1 MNVVKPAR
9 ISVRQ
14 LVPRALNSKYSSR
27 RRTRGMSLLP
37 EQLGIGAAPVVGVQ
51 GRRVQS
57 LTANEAGAG
66 DARNGRR
73 QRARSGYHRNML
85 EARARQ
91 RVTKEREAGGNEFER
106 LVGQGFEPCRKLR

>member
-27 RRTRGMSLLP
+27 RRARGMSLLP
-37 EQLGIGAAPVVGVQ
+37 EQLGIGAAHVVGVQ
-51 GRRVQS
+51 GRRIRS
-57 LTANEAGAG
+57 FAAHEAVTG

-73 QRARSGYHRNML
+73 QRARSGHHWHTL

-91 RVTKEREAGGNEFER
+91 RLTIGSEIGGN
-106 LVGQGFEPCRKLR
+106 